1 MTLFFFKQNA
11 AYDMRISDW
20 SSDVCSSDLARS
32 VCTTAVVVRL
42 SVRAVGVK
50 ADDRSYDCASA
61 GREVAL
67 PDGVTTDYYAFE
79 HDFLRRVSTRFA
91 KDVRRQPPGTIEWN
105 GSIQIGRAH
114 V

>member
-1 MTLFFFKQNA
+1 M
-11 AYDMRISDW
+11 
-20 SSDVCSSDLARS
+20 
-32 VCTTAVVVRL
+32 RL

-91 KDVRRQPPGTIEWN
+91 KDVRRQPPGTIEWT
-105 GSIQIGRAH
+105 GSITVVAATNKGRTVRAKARCDRLDGRRANL
-114 V
+114 